1 MPSSTYAVILTPMSN
16 RYPIIQTDGP
26 RPTYRVIDHRRDAE
40 PALLPATLPSTAP
53 ARTSS
58 ASLALRYL
66 VGSL

>member
-1 MPSSTYAVILTPMSN
+1 MPSSTYAVILTPVSN
-16 RYPIIQTDGP
+16 RYSLIQTDSP
-26 RPTYRVIDHRRDAE
+26 RPTYRVIDHRRDAG

-53 ARTSS
+53 ARASS